1 MWDKIWVMKALI
13 LLLISLTFNLT
24 LVEDINNHRASL
36 NLPILQQDKEL
47 SQIAYNHS
55 VYMES
60 KGVLSHDNFNQ
71 RVKGKSCGECVSKG
85 YEKPLRHWIR
95 SVGHKNII
103 EGDYTKIGVGIK
115 GEYVTIILK
124 K

>member
-1 MWDKIWVMKALI
+1 MKALI

-24 LVEDINNHRASL
+24 LMEEVNNHRASL
-36 NLPILQQDKEL
+36 NLTILQEDKEL

-85 YEKPLRHWIR
+85 SKNPLKDWIR
-95 SVGHKNII
+95 SVGHKNVI

-115 GEYVTIILK
+115 GEYATIILEK
-124 K
+124 